1 MTKLNCLIAL
11 AICFY
16 SLVASAQI
24 TSIERISDNA
34 MAEEANADSN
44 STDISGDGNIV
55 VFASSASNLVD
66 NDTNFSSD
74 VFVVNRSLGS
84 IERISVATDGTE
96 GNGNARDPK
105 ISRDGRYVAFI
116 SAADNLV
123 TNDTN
128 GRDDV
133 FVHDLML
140 GTTTLVGLSSLDNQ
154 PPSSAVMGAISAD
167 GRYVAFIAD
176 FDDASDTTAGQAD
189 LWLRDLTNS
198 TTILISQSDTNV
210 AANDSPRSVAISGD
224 GQWIAFISEA
234 SNLVS
239 DDTNSLDDV
248 FVRNWSNNQTFRVS
262 LTPSGEQIETGT
274 SNSATV
280 GGISDDGRY
289 VCFQMTSTD
298 LLDPSAST
306 QTNRVFRH
314 DRTTGANRLISPQ
327 DEISLSPHMSADGGF
342 ISYHSPSSFFSD
354 AEVYLRRIV
363 DDELLLISQNL
374 MQEEGDDSSSES
386 RVSADGSTVTFISD
400 ATNLVTTD
408 TNMRTDVFVAVPTV
422 IEDVIFTDGF
432 E

>member
-1 MTKLNCLIAL
+1 
-11 AICFY
+11 
-16 SLVASAQI
+16 V
-24 TSIERISDNA
+24 
-34 MAEEANADSN
+34 
-44 STDISGDGNIV
+44 GD
-55 VFASSASNLVD
+55 L
-66 NDTNFSSD
+66 
-74 VFVVNRSLGS
+74 R
-84 IERISVATDGTE
+84 
-96 GNGNARDPK
+96 
-105 ISRDGRYVAFI
+105 
-116 SAADNLV
+116 LV
-123 TNDTN
+123 T
-128 GRDDV
+128 
-133 FVHDLML
+133 
-140 GTTTLVGLSSLDNQ
+140 TTWVSLCSLDNQ
-154 PPSSAVMGAISAD
+154 PPVSAVMGSVSAD
-167 GRYVAFIAD
+167 GSYVACIAG
-176 FDDASDTTAGQAD
+176 FDDASDSTSGQSD

-198 TTILISQSDTNV
+198 KTILISQSATNV
-210 AANDSPRSVAISGD
+210 AGNDSPRSVAMSGD
-224 GQWIAFISEA
+224 GQWVAFISEA

-298 LLDPSAST
+298 LLDPAASV

-314 DRTTGANRLISPQ
+314 DRTTGENRLISPE

-354 AEVYLRRIV
+354 AEVYLRRII

-374 MQEEGDDSSSES
+374 MQEAGDDSSSES
-386 RVSADGSTVTFISD
+386 RVSADGSSVTFISD

-408 TNMRTDVFVAVPTV
+408 SNMRTDVFVAEPTA
-422 IEDVIFTDGF
+422 IEDLIFANGF